1 MEVTLISND
10 QEEFIIDSEVAEK
23 SEIIKNVI
31 LDSSDSRIPLPDI
44 DGKTLSYVVDY
55 LNSGQFPEVDT
66 TDLFSIILASN
77 YLDIKELLDI
87 ACEKVATM
95 IKGKTPD
102 EIRKKFNVEND
113 FNIEEEENI
122 KKENEWSE

>member
-10 QEEFIIDSEVAEK
+10 QEEFIIESEVAEK

-113 FNIEEEENI
+113 FNLEEEENI